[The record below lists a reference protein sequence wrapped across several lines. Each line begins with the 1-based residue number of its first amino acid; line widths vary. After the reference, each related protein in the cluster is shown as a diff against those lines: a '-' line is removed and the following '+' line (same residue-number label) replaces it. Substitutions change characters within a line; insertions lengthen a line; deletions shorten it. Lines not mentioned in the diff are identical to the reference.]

1 MSENIAI
8 THLAECESDASY
20 LRKHKMT
27 SFTSVPSEPKK
38 RRLCQIP
45 SDEESE
51 IVSFLQNYCK
61 DKPIVWSAVAKQF
74 NITAT
79 NGEHMVKQLA
89 IRFGLNVESLQCKK
103 DNNSPRNRVHM
114 KFHVW

>member
-51 IVSFLQNYCK
+51 IV
-61 DKPIVWSAVAKQF
+61 
-74 NITAT
+74 
-79 NGEHMVKQLA
+79 
-89 IRFGLNVESLQCKK
+89 
-103 DNNSPRNRVHM
+103 
-114 KFHVW
+114 